1 MKQGHQQQRYR
12 VLDRLASGGMAEVFL
27 AESAGIEG
35 FKKRVAIKKV
45 LPHLSEKKRF
55 IAMFLDEAR
64 LSANLTHSNVAQV
77 FDIGVGDNAYFIVM
91 EYVDGSDLKAVIEYL
106 RKMKRP
112 FPVEVAVYIAEK
124 ICDGLAYAHEA
135 KNPEGQPLRI
145 VHRDVSP
152 ANVLITKY
160 GEIKIVDFGLAKAT
174 SQLEK
179 SEPGIVKGKFGYLS
193 PEATQGL
200 EVDVRTDVFAV
211 GIILWEMLA
220 QKRLFH
226 GDNDL
231 QTVMRVREAVVPP
244 LAQLNKDVPPE
255 LEKIINRALAR
266 DPEKRYQGARELGRA
281 LNGFLF
287 KFGKPVGA
295 HDVAELVS
303 GTVALRKT
311 TAQEKEDTT
320 LHRLIEAALLEFN
333 SLQDEPRPGAPRE
346 KSKPEISAAAPPPAE
361 ERPRGRV
368 SHFEDI
374 GKWAE
379 EMDLAPL
386 SSEARSA
393 RFGPASARSE
403 RGPESKSVPN
413 KPAEST
419 ATESTAAESTA
430 AESTAAES
438 KATESAPVESLKAE
452 SLPAETIKATPQAK
466 AEESAPVESLKAES
480 LKAES
485 LPTESLP
492 AETVK
497 ATPQAKAEEGAVIS
511 EPAETVKETP
521 QAKAEENAIESAP
534 VATRTPSPKKDKDA
548 AGKTG
553 KSGKAGAKG
562 KKGADAKLSKESTAA
577 VAKKAPI
584 AKPAPAAANSNVM
597 WLYVAAA
604 VLLLAASAYYGGLF
618 GP

>member
-35 FKKRVAIKKV
+35 FKKRVAIKRV

-91 EYVDGSDLKAVIEYL
+91 EYVDGSDLKAVIEYI

-152 ANVLITKY
+152 ANVLLTKY

-193 PEATQGL
+193 PEVTQGL

-211 GIILWEMLA
+211 GIILWEILA
-220 QKRLFH
+220 QKRLFQ
-226 GDNDL
+226 GENDL
-231 QTVMRVREAVVPP
+231 QTVLLVREAVVPP
-244 LAQLNKDVPPE
+244 LAPLNKDVPPE
-255 LEKIINRALAR
+255 LETIINRALAR
-266 DPEKRYQGARELGRA
+266 EPEKRYQSARDLGRA

-287 KFGKPVGA
+287 KLGKPVGA

-303 GTVALRKT
+303 GVVALRKT
-311 TAQEKEDTT
+311 TAQEKDTT
-320 LHRLIEAALLEFN
+320 LHKLIEAALLEFN

-346 KSKPEISAAAPPPAE
+346 KSKPEIAAPPPPE

-386 SSEARSA
+386 SSEARSG
-393 RFGPASARSE
+393 RSEPAPVRSE
-403 RGPESKSVPN
+403 RGPESKPVPSKPAGGN
-413 KPAEST
+413 VAESKPAEGNV
-419 ATESTAAESTA
+419 AENNV
-430 AESTAAES
+430 AES
-438 KATESAPVESLKAE
+438 KA
-452 SLPAETIKATPQAK
+452 
-466 AEESAPVESLKAES
+466 
-480 LKAES
+480 AES

-497 ATPQAKAEEGAVIS
+497 ATPQAKADESAPIESLPAETVKATPQAKADEGAVVS
-511 EPAETVKETP
+511 EPAETVKATP
-521 QAKAEENAIESAP
+521 QAKAEEGEVESAP
-534 VATRTPSPKKDKDA
+534 VATRMPSPTKVKDA
-548 AGKTG
+548 AGK
-553 KSGKAGAKG
+553 SGKAVKAVAKG
-562 KKGADAKLSKESTAA
+562 KKRADAKLSQESTAA
-577 VAKKAPI
+577 VAKKKSL
-584 AKPAPAAANSNVM
+584 AKPAEAAGGSNVM

-604 VLLLAASAYYGGLF
+604 ILLLAASAYYGGLF

>member
-112 FPVEVAVYIAEK
+112 FPVEVAVHIAER
-124 ICDGLAYAHEA
+124 ICEGLAYAHEA

-211 GIILWEMLA
+211 GIILWEILA

-255 LEKIINRALAR
+255 LEKIIHRALAR
-266 DPEKRYQGARELGRA
+266 DPEKRYPSARELGRA

-287 KFGKPVGA
+287 KFGRPVGA

-311 TAQEKEDTT
+311 TAQEIDTT
-320 LHRLIEAALLEFN
+320 LHKLIEAAQLEFN
-333 SLQDEPRPGAPRE
+333 SLQDDPRSGAPRE
-346 KSKPEISAAAPPPAE
+346 KSKPEINAEAPPAE

-379 EMDLAPL
+379 EMELAPL

-393 RFGPASARSE
+393 LLGPASARSE
-403 RGPESKSVPN
+403 PEPESKPVPS
-413 KPAEST
+413 KPAENT
-419 ATESTAAESTA
+419 AVENKAAESTEAENKA

-438 KATESAPVESLKAE
+438 KG
-452 SLPAETIKATPQAK
+452 
-466 AEESAPVESLKAES
+466 AES

-485 LPTESLP
+485 KGAESLKAESLP

-497 ATPQAKAEEGAVIS
+497 ATPQAKAEDGAPVESQKAESLPAETVKATPQAKADEGAVIS

-521 QAKAEENAIESAP
+521 QAKAEESAIESAP
-534 VATRTPSPKKDKDA
+534 VATRTPSPTKEQDA
-548 AGKTG
+548 AG
-553 KSGKAGAKG
+553 KSGKAGKASAKG
-562 KKGADAKLSKESTAA
+562 KKRAEAKLSKESTAA
-577 VAKKAPI
+577 VAKKAHI
-584 AKPAPAAANSNVM
+584 TKPAPAAASSNVM
-597 WLYVAAA
+597 WIYVAAA

>member
-112 FPVEVAVYIAEK
+112 FPVEVAVYMAEK

-211 GIILWEMLA
+211 GIILWEILA

-255 LEKIINRALAR
+255 LEKIIHRALAR
-266 DPEKRYQGARELGRA
+266 DPEKRYPSARELGRA

-287 KFGKPVGA
+287 KFGRPVGA

-311 TAQEKEDTT
+311 TDQEKDTT
-320 LHRLIEAALLEFN
+320 LHKLIEAALLEFN
-333 SLQDEPRPGAPRE
+333 SLQDDPRPGAPRE
-346 KSKPEISAAAPPPAE
+346 KSKPEISAAAPPPE

-386 SSEARSA
+386 SGEGRASRV
-393 RFGPASARSE
+393 GPVSARSE
-403 RGPESKSVPN
+403 REPESKPVPS
-413 KPAEST
+413 KP
-419 ATESTAAESTA
+419 AESTA
-430 AESTAAES
+430 AESTEAENKAAES
-438 KATESAPVESLKAE
+438 TEAENKAVESTAAEKKGAE
-452 SLPAETIKATPQAK
+452 SLPTESLPAATVKATPQAK

-480 LKAES
+480 L
-485 LPTESLP
+485 P

-497 ATPQAKAEEGAVIS
+497 ATPQAKADEGAVIS

-521 QAKAEENAIESAP
+521 QAKAEESSIESAP
-534 VATRTPSPKKDKDA
+534 VATRTPSPKQEKDVA
-548 AGKTG
+548 G
-553 KSGKAGAKG
+553 KSGKAAKAGAKG
-562 KKGADAKLSKESTAA
+562 KKGAAAKLSKESTAA
-577 VAKKAPI
+577 VAKKAPL
-584 AKPAPAAANSNVM
+584 AKPAPAANSNVM